1 MTCETK
7 QQTITTWEMSESQVS
22 EKKKT
27 TKQIEQI
34 DEASIKYRNYLAQEE
49 ALRQREQ
56 MKSDAFTASLRLSF
70 IR

>member
-7 QQTITTWEMSESQVS
+7 QQTITIWEQPEPRVS
-22 EKKKT
+22 KKRRTVKH
-27 TKQIEQI
+27 IEQI

-49 ALRQREQ
+49 ALRQLEQ
-56 MKSDAFTASLRLSF
+56 TKSEAFAASLRLSF